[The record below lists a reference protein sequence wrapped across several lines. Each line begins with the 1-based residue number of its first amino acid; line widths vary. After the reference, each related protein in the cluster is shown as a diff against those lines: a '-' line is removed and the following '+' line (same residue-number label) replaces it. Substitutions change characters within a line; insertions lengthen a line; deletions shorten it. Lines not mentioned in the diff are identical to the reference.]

1 MGFKKGDVDKMSFVI
16 EMVETQEQPT
26 LALKTV
32 TPVSELPKILGKAFM
47 DIVTHII
54 ELGEQPVGPAFAG
67 YFNMDMERLE
77 LEIGFPV
84 SKPLPG
90 KGDILAGNIPAGK
103 QVSCIYKGP
112 YMEMRPAYE
121 EIEKWIKD
129 NGYKP
134 LGPVYE
140 HYYNS
145 PEEVPESELLT
156 KIVFLVE

>member
-1 MGFKKGDVDKMSFVI
+1 MSFVI

-26 LALKTV
+26 LILKMV
-32 TPVSELPKILGKAFM
+32 TQVSELPKILGKAFM
-47 DIVTHII
+47 DIVTHIM
-54 ELGEQPVGPAFAG
+54 ELGEQPVGTAFVG

-112 YMEMRPAYE
+112 YMEMPPAYE

>member
-1 MGFKKGDVDKMSFVI
+1 MGYII

-26 LALKTV
+26 LIMKAV
-32 TPVSELPKILGKAFM
+32 TSVGELPKILGKAFM
-47 DIVTHII
+47 EIVTHIM
-54 ELGEQPVGPAFAG
+54 ELGEQPVGPAFVG

-84 SKPLPG
+84 SKELSG
-90 KGDILAGNIPAGK
+90 KGDIEASHIPAGK
-103 QVSCIYKGP
+103 QVTCMYKGP
-112 YMEMRPAYE
+112 YMEMPPVYE
-121 EIEKWIKD
+121 EIQKWIKD

>member
-1 MGFKKGDVDKMSFVI
+1 MSFVI

-26 LALKTV
+26 LVLKTV
-32 TPVSELPKILGKAFM
+32 TPVTEMPKILGKAFM
-47 DIVTHII
+47 DVINHIM
-54 ELGEQPVGPAFAG
+54 ELGENPVGPAFVG

-90 KGDILAGNIPAGK
+90 KGDIQPGIIPAGK
-103 QVSCIYKGP
+103 QVTCMYKGP
-112 YMEMRPAYE
+112 YMEMPPAYE
-121 EIEKWIKD
+121 EIQKWIKD

>member
-1 MGFKKGDVDKMSFVI
+1 MGYII

-26 LALKTV
+26 LIMKAV
-32 TPVSELPKILGKAFM
+32 TPVGELPKILGKAFM
-47 DIVTHII
+47 EIVTHIM
-54 ELGEQPVGPAFAG
+54 ELGEQPVGPAFVG

-84 SKPLPG
+84 SKALPG
-90 KGDILAGNIPAGK
+90 QGDILAGSIPAGK
-103 QVSCIYKGP
+103 QVSCMYKGP
-112 YMEMRPAYE
+112 YMEMPPAYE
-121 EIEKWIKD
+121 EIQKWIED

>member
-1 MGFKKGDVDKMSFVI
+1 MDYVI

-26 LALKTV
+26 LVLKAV

-47 DIVTHII
+47 DIVTHIM
-54 ELGEQPVGPAFAG
+54 ELGEQPVGPAFVG

-84 SKPLPG
+84 SKALPG
-90 KGDILAGNIPAGK
+90 QGDILAGHIPAGK
-103 QVSCIYKGP
+103 QVTCMYKGP
-112 YMEMRPAYE
+112 YMEMPPAYE
-121 EIEKWIKD
+121 EIQKWIED

>member
-1 MGFKKGDVDKMSFVI
+1 MAYII
-16 EMVETQEQPT
+16 EMIETQEQPT
-26 LALKTV
+26 LVLKAV

-47 DIVTHII
+47 DIVTHIM
-54 ELGEQPVGPAFAG
+54 ELGEQPVGPAFVG

-84 SKPLPG
+84 SKALPG
-90 KGDILAGNIPAGK
+90 KGDILAGHIPAGK
-103 QVSCIYKGP
+103 QVSCMYKGP
-112 YMEMRPAYE
+112 YMQMPPAYE
-121 EIEKWIKD
+121 EIQKWIKD

-145 PEEVPESELLT
+145 PEEVSESELLT

>member
-1 MGFKKGDVDKMSFVI
+1 MGYII

-26 LALKTV
+26 MILKTV
-32 TPVSELPKILGKAFM
+32 TTISELPKILGKAFM

-54 ELGEQPVGPAFAG
+54 ELGEQPVGPAFVG
-67 YFNMDMERLE
+67 YFNMDMEHLQ

-90 KGDILAGNIPAGK
+90 KGEVQPGSIPAGK
-103 QVSCIYKGP
+103 QVTCMYKGP
-112 YMEMRPAYE
+112 YMGMPPAYD
-121 EIEKWIKD
+121 EIQKWIKD

-134 LGPVYE
+134 RGPVYE

>member
-1 MGFKKGDVDKMSFVI
+1 MSFVI

-26 LALKTV
+26 LVLKTV
-32 TPVSELPKILGKAFM
+32 TPVGELPKILGKAFM
-47 DIVTHII
+47 DIVTYIM
-54 ELGEQPVGPAFAG
+54 ELGEQPVGPAFVG

-84 SKPLPG
+84 SKALPS
-90 KGDILAGNIPAGK
+90 KGDILAGSIPAGK
-103 QVSCIYKGP
+103 QVSCMYKGP
-112 YMEMRPAYE
+112 YMEMPPVYE
-121 EIEKWIKD
+121 EINRWIKD

-134 LGPVYE
+134 IGTVYE

>member
-1 MGFKKGDVDKMSFVI
+1 MSFLI

-26 LALKTV
+26 LILRTV

-54 ELGEQPVGPAFAG
+54 ELGEQPVGPAFVG

-84 SKPLPG
+84 SKSLPG
-90 KGDILAGNIPAGK
+90 KGEIQPSSIPAGK
-103 QVSCIYKGP
+103 QVSCMYKGP
-112 YMEMRPAYE
+112 YMEMPPAYE

-129 NGYKP
+129 NGYKL

>member
-1 MGFKKGDVDKMSFVI
+1 MGYII
-16 EMVETQEQPT
+16 EMVETQEQPA
-26 LALKTV
+26 LVLKTV
-32 TPVSELPKILGKAFM
+32 TSVGELPKILEKAFM
-47 DIVTHII
+47 EIVTHIM
-54 ELGEQPVGPAFAG
+54 ELGEQPVGPAFVG

-84 SKPLPG
+84 SKVLPG
-90 KGDILAGNIPAGK
+90 KGDILAGSIPAGK
-103 QVSCIYKGP
+103 QVSCMYKGP
-112 YMEMRPAYE
+112 YMEMPPAYE
-121 EIEKWIKD
+121 EIQKWIKD

-145 PEEVPESELLT
+145 PEEVPDSELLT

>member
-1 MGFKKGDVDKMSFVI
+1 MSFMI
-16 EMVETQEQPT
+16 EMAETQEQPT
-26 LALKTV
+26 LVLKTV

-47 DIVTHII
+47 DIVTHIM
-54 ELGEQPVGPAFAG
+54 ELGEQPVGPAFVG

-84 SKPLPG
+84 SKALPG
-90 KGDILAGNIPAGK
+90 KGDILAGSIPAGK
-103 QVSCIYKGP
+103 QVSCMYKGP
-112 YMEMRPAYE
+112 YMEMPPVYE
-121 EIEKWIKD
+121 EIEKCIKG

>member
-1 MGFKKGDVDKMSFVI
+1 MSYII

-26 LALKTV
+26 LVLRTV
-32 TPVSELPKILGKAFM
+32 TYVGELPKILGKAFM
-47 DIVTHII
+47 DIVTHIM
-54 ELGEQPVGPAFAG
+54 ELGEQPVGPAFVG

-84 SKPLPG
+84 SKELPG
-90 KGDILAGNIPAGK
+90 KGDIQPGHIPAGK
-103 QVSCIYKGP
+103 QVACMYKGP
-112 YMEMRPAYE
+112 YMEMPPAYE
-121 EIEKWIKD
+121 EIQKWIKD
-129 NGYKP
+129 QGYKP

>member
-1 MGFKKGDVDKMSFVI
+1 MSFVI

-26 LALKTV
+26 LVLKTV
-32 TPVSELPKILGKAFM
+32 TSVSEMPKILGKAFM
-47 DIVTHII
+47 DIVTHIM
-54 ELGEQPVGPAFAG
+54 ELGEQPVGPAFVG

-90 KGDILAGNIPAGK
+90 KGEIMAGHIPAGR
-103 QVSCIYKGP
+103 QVTCMYKGP
-112 YMEMRPAYE
+112 YMEMPPAYE
-121 EIEKWIKD
+121 AINQWIKD

-134 LGPVYE
+134 TGTVYE

-145 PEEVPESELLT
+145 PDEVPESELLT

>member
-1 MGFKKGDVDKMSFVI
+1 MSFVI
-16 EMVETQEQPT
+16 EMAETQEQPT
-26 LALKTV
+26 LVLKTV
-32 TPVSELPKILGKAFM
+32 TPVSELPNILGKAFM
-47 DIVTHII
+47 DIVTHIM
-54 ELGEQPVGPAFAG
+54 ELGEQPVGPAFVG

-84 SKPLPG
+84 TKALLG
-90 KGDILAGNIPAGK
+90 KGDILAGSIPAGK
-103 QVSCIYKGP
+103 QVSCMYKGP
-112 YMEMRPAYE
+112 YMEMPPVYE

>member
-1 MGFKKGDVDKMSFVI
+1 MSFVI
-16 EMVETQEQPT
+16 EMVETQEQPI
-26 LALKTV
+26 LVLKTV
-32 TPVSELPKILGKAFM
+32 TPVTEMPKILGKAFM

-54 ELGEQPVGPAFAG
+54 ELGENPVGPAFVG

-84 SKPLPG
+84 SKALPG
-90 KGDILAGNIPAGK
+90 KGDILAGHIPAGK
-103 QVSCIYKGP
+103 QVSCMYKGP
-112 YMEMRPAYE
+112 YMEMSPAYE
-121 EIEKWIKD
+121 EIQKWIKD

-145 PEEVPESELLT
+145 PDEVPESELLT

>member
-1 MGFKKGDVDKMSFVI
+1 MSYII

-26 LALKTV
+26 LILKTV
-32 TPVSELPKILGKAFM
+32 TSVGELPEILGKAFM
-47 DIVTHII
+47 DIVTHIM
-54 ELGEQPVGPAFAG
+54 ELGEQPIGPAFVG

-84 SKPLPG
+84 SKELPG
-90 KGDILAGNIPAGK
+90 KGDILSGHIPAGK
-103 QVSCIYKGP
+103 QVTCMYKGP
-112 YMEMRPAYE
+112 YMEMPPAYE
-121 EIEKWIKD
+121 EIQKWIKD
-129 NGYKP
+129 KGYKP

>member
-1 MGFKKGDVDKMSFVI
+1 MSFLI

-26 LALKTV
+26 LVLKAV
-32 TPVSELPKILGKAFM
+32 TPVGEMPKILGKAFM
-47 DIVTHII
+47 DVVTHIM
-54 ELGEQPVGPAFAG
+54 ELGEQPVGPAFVG

-90 KGDILAGNIPAGK
+90 KGDILAGHIPAGK
-103 QVSCIYKGP
+103 QVTCMYKGP
-112 YMEMRPAYE
+112 YMEMSPAYE
-121 EIEKWIKD
+121 EIQQWIKD

>member
-1 MGFKKGDVDKMSFVI
+1 MGFVI

-26 LALKTV
+26 LVLKTV

-47 DIVTHII
+47 DIVTHIM
-54 ELGEQPVGPAFAG
+54 ELGEQPVGPAFVG

-84 SKPLPG
+84 SKALPG
-90 KGDILAGNIPAGK
+90 KGDIVSGSIPAGK
-103 QVSCIYKGP
+103 QVSRMYKGP
-112 YMEMRPAYE
+112 YMEMPPAYE
-121 EIEKWIKD
+121 EIQKWIKD

>member
-1 MGFKKGDVDKMSFVI
+1 MSFVI
-16 EMVETQEQPT
+16 EMAETQEQPT
-26 LALKTV
+26 LVLKAV
-32 TPVSELPKILGKAFM
+32 TPVSELPNILGKAFM
-47 DIVTHII
+47 DIVTHIM
-54 ELGEQPVGPAFAG
+54 ELGEQPVGPAFVG

-84 SKPLPG
+84 TKALLG
-90 KGDILAGNIPAGK
+90 KGDILAGSIPAGK
-103 QVSCIYKGP
+103 QVSCMYKGP
-112 YMEMRPAYE
+112 YMEMPPVYE

>member
-1 MGFKKGDVDKMSFVI
+1 MSYII

-26 LALKTV
+26 LILKTV
-32 TPVSELPKILGKAFM
+32 TSVGELPKILGKAFM
-47 DIVTHII
+47 DIVTHIM
-54 ELGEQPVGPAFAG
+54 ELGEQPVGPAFVG

-84 SKPLPG
+84 SKELPG
-90 KGDILAGNIPAGK
+90 KGEILSGHIPAGK
-103 QVSCIYKGP
+103 QVTCMYKGP
-112 YMEMRPAYE
+112 YMEMPPAYE
-121 EIEKWIKD
+121 EIQKWIK
-129 NGYKP
+129 NQGYKP

>member
-1 MGFKKGDVDKMSFVI
+1 MGYII
-16 EMVETQEQPT
+16 EMMETQEQPT
-26 LALKTV
+26 LIMKAV
-32 TPVSELPKILGKAFM
+32 TPVGELPKILGKAFM
-47 DIVTHII
+47 EIVTHIM
-54 ELGEQPVGPAFAG
+54 ELGEQPVGPAFVG

-84 SKPLPG
+84 SKALPG
-90 KGDILAGNIPAGK
+90 QGDILAGSIPAGK
-103 QVSCIYKGP
+103 QVSCMYKGP
-112 YMEMRPAYE
+112 YMEMPPAYE
-121 EIEKWIKD
+121 EIQKWIED

>member
-1 MGFKKGDVDKMSFVI
+1 MGFRKGDVEKMSFVI

-26 LALKTV
+26 LVLKTV
-32 TPVSELPKILGKAFM
+32 TPVSELPKILGQAFM
-47 DIVTHII
+47 DIVTHIM
-54 ELGEQPVGPAFAG
+54 ELGEQPVGPAFVG

-84 SKPLPG
+84 SKSLPN
-90 KGDILAGNIPAGK
+90 KGEIQPSSIPAGK
-103 QVSCIYKGP
+103 QVSCMYKGP
-112 YMEMRPAYE
+112 YMGMPPAYE

-140 HYYNS
+140 HYFNS

>member
-1 MGFKKGDVDKMSFVI
+1 MDYVI

-26 LALKTV
+26 LALKAV

-47 DIVTHII
+47 DIVTHIM
-54 ELGEQPVGPAFAG
+54 ELGEQPVGPAFVG

-84 SKPLPG
+84 SKALPG
-90 KGDILAGNIPAGK
+90 QGDILAGSIPAGK
-103 QVSCIYKGP
+103 QVTCMYKGP
-112 YMEMRPAYE
+112 YMEMPPAYE
-121 EIEKWIKD
+121 EIQKWIED

>member
-26 LALKTV
+26 LVLKTV

-54 ELGEQPVGPAFAG
+54 ELGEQPVGPAFVG

-84 SKPLPG
+84 S
-90 KGDILAGNIPAGK
+90 
-103 QVSCIYKGP
+103 CIYKGP
-112 YMEMRPAYE
+112 YMEMPSAYE

>member
-1 MGFKKGDVDKMSFVI
+1 MGYII

-26 LALKTV
+26 LFLKAV
-32 TPVSELPKILGKAFM
+32 TPVGELPKILGKAFM
-47 DIVTHII
+47 DIVTHIM
-54 ELGEQPVGPAFAG
+54 ELGEQPVGPAFVG

-84 SKPLPG
+84 SKVLPG
-90 KGDILAGNIPAGK
+90 KGDILAGSIPAGK
-103 QVSCIYKGP
+103 QVSCMYKGP
-112 YMEMRPAYE
+112 YMEMPPAYE
-121 EIEKWIKD
+121 EIQKWIKD

>member
-1 MGFKKGDVDKMSFVI
+1 MSFVI

-26 LALKTV
+26 LVLKTV
-32 TPVSELPKILGKAFM
+32 TSVGELPKILGKAFM
-47 DIVTHII
+47 DIVTHIM
-54 ELGEQPVGPAFAG
+54 ELGEQPVGPAFVG

-84 SKPLPG
+84 SKELPG
-90 KGDILAGNIPAGK
+90 KGEILAGSIPAGK
-103 QVSCIYKGP
+103 QVSCMYKGP
-112 YMEMRPAYE
+112 YMEMPPAYE
-121 EIEKWIKD
+121 EIQKWIKY

-134 LGPVYE
+134 RGPVYE